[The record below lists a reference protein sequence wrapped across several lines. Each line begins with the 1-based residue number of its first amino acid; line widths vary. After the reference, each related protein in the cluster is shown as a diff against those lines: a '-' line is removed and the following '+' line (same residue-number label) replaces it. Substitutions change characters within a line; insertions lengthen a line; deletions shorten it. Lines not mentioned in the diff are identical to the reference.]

1 MILASKHCNKEL
13 AVEEM
18 RTAAPARTDEDVVA
32 EAEAE
37 AAAEVPEEDMGVYL

>member
-18 RTAAPARTDEDVVA
+18 RAAAPARTDEDVV
-32 EAEAE
+32 AEAE